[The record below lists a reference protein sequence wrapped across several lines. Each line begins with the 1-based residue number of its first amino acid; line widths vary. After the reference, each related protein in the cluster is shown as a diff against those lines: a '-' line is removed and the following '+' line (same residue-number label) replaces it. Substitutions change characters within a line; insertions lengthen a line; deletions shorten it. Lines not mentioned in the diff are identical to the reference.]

1 MSKRAK
7 HPHTDQSTYA
17 GLPSKPVQVNFTEE
31 QKKMLVKRCRE
42 SGTALA
48 VYIRTAAV
56 EKASA

>member
-17 GLPSKPVQVNFTEE
+17 GPLSKPVQVNFTEE
-31 QKKMLVKRCRE
+31 QKKMLVKCCRE
-42 SGTALA
+42 SGTLA
-48 VYIRTAAV
+48 VYIRMAAM